1 MPIPRITINHKTNY
15 SMKDRTRF
23 WRIALTLL
31 TIIDVIFIYA
41 FYIIDIN
48 GILAFLLCVGLG
60 GAYLIFCGF
69 AIYCLSKTYRLRN
82 KLEKKFFT
90 WSLIALSLLPIAHG
104 TYHAWLYFFPPTAT
118 FDLPSNEILKVTVD
132 RLEWGKKDSV
142 QTSYINLGEFN
153 QDYSLVITKD
163 DTLFVWPSELEDSV
177 HCQRYHVGHLHL
189 SDNYYE
195 GKGEFDKAVSFDKIK
210 WKYEYV
216 YMLDGIFTGGTQTL
230 SVPKPDSIDI
240 HWRSISDPKRIDKYH
255 TSDNIRSSY

>member
-1 MPIPRITINHKTNY
+1 
-15 SMKDRTRF
+15 MKDRTRF

-69 AIYCLSKTYRLRN
+69 AIYCLSKNYRLRN

-118 FDLPSNEILKVTVD
+118 FDLPNNEILKVTVD

-189 SDNYYE
+189 SDNWVR
-195 GKGEFDKAVSFDKIK
+195 EFDKAVSYKKIK
-210 WKYEYV
+210 WKYKYV
-216 YMLDGIFTGGTQTL
+216 FTLDASFTRGDQTL
-230 SVPKPDSIDI
+230 YVPKTDSIDI
-240 HWRSISDPKRIDKYH
+240 HWRDISDPQRIDKYYSSH
-255 TSDNIRSSY
+255 NIRSSYEIYK